1 MRTVAIALAC
11 IFAGTAIAGATE
23 LTPTSDMSPS
33 LTSPTATLR
42 GQQTAQ
48 TEVRAYAPDQL
59 QMHHAFGDSGRP
71 PRGRICF
78 NQAETRDKI
87 ALHRL
92 ADPVQALRL
101 GRLEGEA
108 LSAKLC
114 RWKPDEF
121 VYELHVLRRDGRVLH
136 VFMNAQNGEA
146 LNGQSASERDK
157 DRN

>member
-1 MRTVAIALAC
+1 MRTAAIAIACLLAE
-11 IFAGTAIAGATE
+11 TAITGASE
-23 LTPTSDMSPS
+23 LTSMPGAPTFPPPAAKLRVQPS
-33 LTSPTATLR
+33 VP
-42 GQQTAQ
+42 

-59 QMHHAFGDSGRP
+59 PQQRASREIGWP
-71 PRGRICF
+71 PRGRVCF
-78 NQAETRDKI
+78 NQTETREKI
-87 ALHRL
+87 AAHRL
-92 ADPVQALRL
+92 ADPVRALRM

-121 VYELHVLRRDGRVLH
+121 VYEVHVLRRDGRVLR

-146 LNGQSASERDK
+146 LNGQGAAERDK